1 MRRIL
6 FLLTVLTLVIPVTLL
21 ADEPTAEHRATQAEL
36 DAACEIARQENIAIG
51 QAKEVERCVK
61 EKEASD
67 REACEELHKYYGE
80 ATGNRPAL
88 FYDLPECKAAHKFRS
103 SY

>member
-1 MRRIL
+1 MKQR
-6 FLLTVLTLVIPVTLL
+6 LLWVTFVAMLVPFGLM
-21 ADEPTAEHRATQAEL
+21 ADEPTGEQRATQSEL

-67 REACEELHKYYGE
+67 RESCEELYKYFGE

-88 FYDLPECKAAHKFRS
+88 FYDLPECKAAHKFRN